1 VFDQPEA
8 TFVSFKTSC
17 SFVAL
22 PEELV
27 PTLEHGGVVAS
38 PRNNGSHHRSRFA
51 WRDRLVRASVS
62 ILGTRSAL
70 SVANCYN
77 GRYKTHLSLLMS
89 DLLAIGAKPSNAGSA
104 RYTSGARSAGYGARS
119 ALSRGPH
126 GLRMHSDVGLQA
138 RGLML
143 PSSGPESV
151 QRRPPLGA
159 HRASSIAPLGLV
171 QWPQNDAG
179 DQSALST

>member
-8 TFVSFKTSC
+8 TFVSFKTGC
-17 SFVAL
+17 SFVPL

-27 PTLEHGGVVAS
+27 PSLEHGGVVAS

-89 DLLAIGAKPSNAGSA
+89 DLLAIGAKPSNAASV

-126 GLRMHSDVGLQA
+126 GLRRIATFRLHE
-138 RGLML
+138 RGLKL

-159 HRASSIAPLGLV
+159 HRTSSIAPLGLM
-171 QWPQNDAG
+171 
-179 DQSALST
+179 